1 MLGDQALQAQAL
13 YPKIEAAGF
22 LIRVTRNLNVA
33 KQWLRQ
39 QARGSERYGLI
50 ASSGGRRL
58 RPEVID
64 VKNKIDPVFW
74 FLNPEEDV
82 RSAYYLEDVA
92 TEFDVQGLEIDYAC
106 VGWDINLYYQ
116 QGWRGQFFS
125 GSSWKNIVDPWKQK
139 YLFNAYRVLLTRARQ
154 GMVIYVPEV
163 DGSDHTR
170 PKQAYDDTYDFLR
183 ACGVKTV

>member
-1 MLGDQALQAQAL
+1 M
-13 YPKIEAAGF
+13 
-22 LIRVTRNLNVA
+22 
-33 KQWLRQ
+33 
-39 QARGSERYGLI
+39 
-50 ASSGGRRL
+50 
-58 RPEVID
+58 
-64 VKNKIDPVFW
+64 
-74 FLNPEEDV
+74 
-82 RSAYYLEDVA
+82 
-92 TEFDVQGLEIDYAC
+92 EIDYAC
-106 VGWDINLYYQ
+106 VAWDINLYYQ
-116 QGWRGQFFS
+116 QGWQGQFFT